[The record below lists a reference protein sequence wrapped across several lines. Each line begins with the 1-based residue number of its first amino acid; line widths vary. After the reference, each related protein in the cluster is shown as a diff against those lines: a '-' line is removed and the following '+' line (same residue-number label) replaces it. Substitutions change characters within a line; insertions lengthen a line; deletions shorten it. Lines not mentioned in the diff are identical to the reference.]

1 MSECHIDE
9 KIIIEDV
16 ETVLVNL
23 QNISKRNHLT
33 MEEIAEFV
41 REETYTKF
49 YLDEKM
55 NIRKET
61 DYGNKY
67 LWLDTGYQVPDG
79 KPIFISLLPSGEEY
93 SGYFVGT
100 APSLAK
106 KISERYPQYRTSINK
121 NLKMFP
127 LKYRAM
133 LGKRKVPHLGVDK
146 QAEEPELKA
155 ASLPQSAYVEE
166 AVQESAAAVMPFPEM
181 DSFEPET
188 SMAEAIRNAGMTITK
203 NAIYEPEIQ
212 IHEVLQNPEP
222 LERVTQD
229 TFEDYDEYEDLA
241 PKKIEEWVQDL
252 YDELLINT
260 WQRTEGLDR
269 FLKIIGTRIQQL
281 IDKKKTEYYIM
292 NRIRSVVINTGLVD
306 KFGSDVLVYYKINRM
321 ENGYKAYNVVM
332 SKTELLAEGF
342 SVQDIKRELKPI
354 QFNDEPM
361 VLMASLSD
369 FDINYR
375 SLAHIVNERI
385 DRFPDIYQDMK
396 SDVLAAKIKSALEI
410 GLKLQQRDHNY
421 AKPVYSTRQMGISW
435 YMPLHIHKSLSEAP
449 ELVMV
454 IKKVEEF
461 YQVKTILNYD
471 DNIKDRITAMA
482 LYGNSW

>member
-1 MSECHIDE
+1 MSDYYIEPT
-9 KIIIEDV
+9 IIIEDV
-16 ETVLVNL
+16 ETVLG
-23 QNISKRNHLT
+23 NIQSLSKRSEIDL
-33 MEEIAEFV
+33 EEMAEFI
-41 REETYTKF
+41 RNETYTKF

-55 NIRKET
+55 NIRKPT

-67 LWLDTGYQVPDG
+67 LWLDTGFRIPDG
-79 KPIFISLLPSGEEY
+79 KPIFISMLPEGEEY
-93 SGYFVGT
+93 SGFFVGT
-100 APSLAK
+100 AQNLSK

-133 LGKRKVPHLGVDK
+133 LNKRNVEHLMDRY
-146 QAEEPELKA
+146 ETEPEPEVKV
-155 ASLPQSAYVEE
+155 ASLAATNYVTKALEETAAAATQPQSADGLRMV
-166 AVQESAAAVMPFPEM
+166 
-181 DSFEPET
+181 T
-188 SMAEAIRNAGMTITK
+188 SMATAILNAGMTISQEVEQETL
-203 NAIYEPEIQ
+203 EP
-212 IHEVLQNPEP
+212 PK
-222 LERVTQD
+222 
-229 TFEDYDEYEDLA
+229 EDVVIMKKTEEKMEESEELEDLT
-241 PKKIEEWVQDL
+241 PKKIEDWVQDL

-281 IDKKKTEYYIM
+281 IEKKKTEYYIM

-306 KFGSDVLVYYKINRM
+306 KFGSDVLVYYKINM
-321 ENGYKAYNVVM
+321 LENGYKAYNVVM

-354 QFNDEPM
+354 QFHDEPM
-361 VLMASLSD
+361 VLTAGLSD

-385 DRFPDIYQDMK
+385 DRFPDSYQAMK

-421 AKPVYSTRQMGISW
+421 AKPVYSTKQMGISW